1 MDQFK
6 LLRHNIIVQHRFTV
20 RSLKTKEI

>member
-6 LLRHNIIVQHRFTV
+6 LLRHDDIVEFTV
-20 RSLKTKEI
+20 RSLET